1 MQVNVFEAKTDFS
14 KLIRLIESG
23 REESVT
29 VARNGRPV
37 VKIVPY
43 ESTPVSNR
51 IGIAKGKFTVPD
63 DFDAGNEEIA
73 AMLTGGGV

>member
-43 ESTPVSNR
+43 ESTQ
-51 IGIAKGKFTVPD
+51 TLVPCT
-63 DFDAGNEEIA
+63 FK
-73 AMLTGGGV
+73 

>member
-1 MQVNVFEAKTDFS
+1 MQVNVFEAKTEFS